1 MQRPVYIVQARFE
14 FGQLAR
20 LYQACLIVKGF
31 HDVGVLIVGI
41 DLLDDGHYRLVALH
55 KHPWG
60 RVSFHI
66 S

>member
-1 MQRPVYIVQARFE
+1 
-14 FGQLAR
+14 
-20 LYQACLIVKGF
+20 
-31 HDVGVLIVGI
+31 VLIVGI